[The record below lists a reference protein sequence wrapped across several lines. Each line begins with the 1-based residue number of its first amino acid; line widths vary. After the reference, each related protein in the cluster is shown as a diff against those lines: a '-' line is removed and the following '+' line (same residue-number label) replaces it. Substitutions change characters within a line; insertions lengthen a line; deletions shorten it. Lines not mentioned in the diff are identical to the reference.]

1 MYKMYTL
8 TCMNKVVH
16 RRCICLSLC
25 LPCLPANAD
34 ARKSFWKNAFS
45 LQRNPE
51 LVSSLMSACPKKP
64 PNANNKIFGYM
75 YVYSIA
81 AAAAATLRGFTS
93 SSDHL
98 NLKSCPSSFCTA
110 VVTAS
115 RTFLK
120 TPKLAGLF
128 SSLSPPWK
136 TPVRTRHV
144 FHP

>member
-1 MYKMYTL
+1 MYKTY

-16 RRCICLSLC
+16 RRCICLPLC

-34 ARKSFWKNAFS
+34 AREPFWKNAFS

-51 LVSSLMSACPKKP
+51 LVSSLISACPKKT
-64 PNANNKIFGYM
+64 PNANNKIFG